1 MKKIH
6 RILALTL
13 SLCTVLL
20 LLSGCGGGNANS
32 SSPAPASEAAPTQSQ
47 TEDSAPAVVPDAPE
61 PDSTADSAME
71 DSVPAAEDASPYT
84 GSTVKGLSYPIG
96 DPDNPTEFSLF
107 SVWGMGFDEF
117 LSATRGDGM
126 VEMLAGL
133 LPTSP
138 LPASFASE
146 LEAAYRDFLIVGGMP
161 EALLRWVETS
171 DYGQVE
177 AV

>member
-13 SLCTVLL
+13 SLCMVLL

-61 PDSTADSAME
+61 LDSAADSVME

-117 LSATRGDGM
+117 LDSWNSLPRLDDIQAATGYRMTFKEVSATGATELNDDSW
-126 VEMLAGL
+126 AAFKKNCIAQGL
-133 LPTSP
+133 D
-138 LPASFASE
+138 E
-146 LEAAYRDFLIVGGMP
+146 CLEAI
-161 EALLRWVETS
+161 
-171 DYGQVE
+171 
-177 AV
+177 